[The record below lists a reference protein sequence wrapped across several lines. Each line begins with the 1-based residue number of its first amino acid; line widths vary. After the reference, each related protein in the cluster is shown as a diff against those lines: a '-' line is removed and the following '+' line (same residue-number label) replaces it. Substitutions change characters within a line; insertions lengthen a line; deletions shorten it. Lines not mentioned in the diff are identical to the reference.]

1 MKKLVILFLVIFF
14 AVSISWIYISNT
26 KSERAAKQEGAIE
39 IQKVNDFVKYSLK
52 EKGSFFSIVNNPTEL
67 YSLIS
72 ISEESPSRD
81 VFAIDKSS
89 RLKNSIYTTKHG
101 EDGQIISL
109 AGNEK
114 YLVWLD
120 QNTNDYL
127 NTMTVYDITQKKILA
142 TIESSE
148 KNYFDA
154 FLFNEDTIYWIESDT
169 TKLQMDTG
177 TGEDKD
183 TMTVGNYSGEIKS
196 YNIVRGKYH
205 TIDTVKTIN
214 YPNNELTVTKD
225 KLWYIDNRD
234 FEDTA
239 LIKTYDFNTKEI
251 LVYDLKEQFLGHLKP
266 VDNNSV
272 AFFKYTI
279 HAAPVGMYLYN
290 TSSRRISVINMQ
302 ETDNRSA
309 YDGEGHIIS
318 GTMSYEINKHG
329 EIRFSDT
336 IQRKFDDNFYFSSVG
351 PFSTLSFTTSV
362 GETTNFNTI
371 IEFNEDSLNW
381 ETEIVQ

>member
-1 MKKLVILFLVIFF
+1 
-14 AVSISWIYISNT
+14 
-26 KSERAAKQEGAIE
+26 
-39 IQKVNDFVKYSLK
+39 
-52 EKGSFFSIVNNPTEL
+52 
-67 YSLIS
+67 
-72 ISEESPSRD
+72 
-81 VFAIDKSS
+81 
-89 RLKNSIYTTKHG
+89 
-101 EDGQIISL
+101 
-109 AGNEK
+109 
-114 YLVWLD
+114 
-120 QNTNDYL
+120 
-127 NTMTVYDITQKKILA
+127 
-142 TIESSE
+142 
-148 KNYFDA
+148 
-154 FLFNEDTIYWIESDT
+154 
-169 TKLQMDTG
+169 MDTG

>member
-127 NTMTVYDITQKKILA
+127 NTMTVYDITQKKDI
-142 TIESSE
+142 S
-148 KNYFDA
+148 NYR
-154 FLFNEDTIYWIESDT
+154 E
-169 TKLQMDTG
+169 
-177 TGEDKD
+177 
-183 TMTVGNYSGEIKS
+183 
-196 YNIVRGKYH
+196 
-205 TIDTVKTIN
+205 
-214 YPNNELTVTKD
+214 
-225 KLWYIDNRD
+225 
-234 FEDTA
+234 
-239 LIKTYDFNTKEI
+239 
-251 LVYDLKEQFLGHLKP
+251 
-266 VDNNSV
+266 
-272 AFFKYTI
+272 
-279 HAAPVGMYLYN
+279 
-290 TSSRRISVINMQ
+290 
-302 ETDNRSA
+302 
-309 YDGEGHIIS
+309 
-318 GTMSYEINKHG
+318 
-329 EIRFSDT
+329 
-336 IQRKFDDNFYFSSVG
+336 
-351 PFSTLSFTTSV
+351 
-362 GETTNFNTI
+362 
-371 IEFNEDSLNW
+371 
-381 ETEIVQ
+381 